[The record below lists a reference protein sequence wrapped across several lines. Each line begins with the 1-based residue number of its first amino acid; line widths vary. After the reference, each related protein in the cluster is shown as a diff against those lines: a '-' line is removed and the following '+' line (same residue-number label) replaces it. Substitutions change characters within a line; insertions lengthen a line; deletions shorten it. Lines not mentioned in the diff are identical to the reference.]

1 VTVDRPGGTVIQRV
15 RAAGLAGVSWIACRL
30 PEGPLIGLADLAG
43 SLAYRLSQ
51 ERATHARRNLHRIV
65 EYLVANGSTEPR
77 ILSAAADPRRLEAL
91 VRSAFRHHARY
102 YLEVMRAPGLDER
115 VFERITVETPELV
128 EAVLSADQSSL
139 FVTAHLGPIELPAV
153 FLARRS
159 GRRITAPMETL
170 GDPALQRWFERTRG
184 VFGVHIVGLREAR
197 RELLAALRR
206 GEIVGLVADRD
217 ITGGGI
223 EVPLF
228 GAPAALPAGPALLL
242 TEVDV
247 PFHAAG
253 IWRTGRG
260 RYAGRLI
267 EIPVVREGTRRQ
279 RIIGTLTNEAR
290 AYEEL
295 ISRAPEQWTAIFF
308 PIWPDL
314 EAEAAR
320 TVEAEADGPETAPA
334 VEAETEA
341 HAPEGDA
348 APEPNGP
355 TPAGQEAETAASDA
369 ALVASTE
376 PKEAD
381 AAVTEAVR

>member
-1 VTVDRPGGTVIQRV
+1 VTEAQPAGTILQRL
-15 RAAGLAGVSWIACRL
+15 RASGLAGVSWIACRL
-30 PEGPLIGLADLAG
+30 PEGPLIGLADTAG
-43 SLAYRLSQ
+43 RLTYRLSPQ
-51 ERATHARRNLHRIV
+51 RAAQARLNLRRIV
-65 EYLVANGSTEPR
+65 DHLVASGSAEPR
-77 ILSAAADPRRLEAL
+77 IAAAAANPRAFEAL
-91 VRSAFRHHARY
+91 VRAAFRHHARY
-102 YLEVMRAPGLDER
+102 YLEVMRAPALDEQ
-115 VFERITVETPELV
+115 VFSRIQVQTPELV

-170 GDPALQRWFERTRG
+170 GDPALQRWFERTRS
-184 VFGVHIVGLREAR
+184 VFGVHIVGLVAAR

-206 GEIVGLVADRD
+206 GEIVGIVADRD

-228 GAPAALPAGPALLL
+228 GAQAPLPAGPALLL

-279 RIIGTLTNEAR
+279 RIIGTLANEAR
-290 AYEEL
+290 AFEEL
-295 ISRAPEQWTAIFF
+295 ISQAPEQWSAIFF

-314 EAEAAR
+314 VAGAGGVVASRAGRAAEGATSSSA
-320 TVEAEADGPETAPA
+320 T
-334 VEAETEA
+334 
-341 HAPEGDA
+341 DA
-348 APEPNGP
+348 A
-355 TPAGQEAETAASDA
+355 AAAEG
-369 ALVASTE
+369 
-376 PKEAD
+376 
-381 AAVTEAVR
+381 VR

>member
-1 VTVDRPGGTVIQRV
+1 VTDERPAGTLVQRI
-15 RAAGLAGVSWIACRL
+15 RASGLSAVSTLACRL
-30 PEGPLIGLADLAG
+30 PEGPLISLADLAG
-43 SLAYRLSQ
+43 RVAYRLSPQ
-51 ERATHARRNLHRIV
+51 RAAQARLNLGRIV
-65 EYLVANGSTEPR
+65 EYLVASGRAEPR
-77 ILSAAADPRRLEAL
+77 IAAAAADPRKLEAL

-102 YLEVMRAPGLDER
+102 YLEVMRAPALDER
-115 VFERITVETPELV
+115 VFGRIDVETPELV
-128 EAVLSADQSSL
+128 EAVLSSDQPSL

-153 FLARRS
+153 FIAKRS
-159 GRRITAPMETL
+159 GRPVTAPMETL

-184 VFGVHIVGLREAR
+184 AFGVHIVGLAQAR

-228 GAPAALPAGPALLL
+228 GAPAPLPAGPALLL

-267 EIPVVREGTRRQ
+267 EIPVVHEGTRRE
-279 RIIGTLTNEAR
+279 RITGTLANEAR

-314 EAEAAR
+314 VAEVASKGPEAEATGGAK
-320 TVEAEADGPETAPA
+320 TPTDAAEADPPA
-334 VEAETEA
+334 IEAA
-341 HAPEGDA
+341 AAAAAA
-348 APEPNGP
+348 APP
-355 TPAGQEAETAASDA
+355 TAA
-369 ALVASTE
+369 TE
-376 PKEAD
+376 SA
-381 AAVTEAVR
+381 R

>member
-1 VTVDRPGGTVIQRV
+1 MTVERPAGTLVQRL
-15 RAAGLAGVSWIACRL
+15 RASGLAALSWIACRL
-30 PEGPLIGLADLAG
+30 PEGPLISLADVAG
-43 SLAYRLSQ
+43 RLAYRLSP
-51 ERATHARRNLHRIV
+51 ERADHARRNLRRIV
-65 EYLVANGSTEPR
+65 EYLAASGTAEPR
-77 ILSAAADPRRLEAL
+77 ILAAATDPRRLEAM
-91 VRSAFRHHARY
+91 VQAAFRHHARY

-115 VFERITVETPELV
+115 VFGRVEVETPELV
-128 EAVLSADQSSL
+128 EAVLSADRSSL
-139 FVTAHLGPIELPAV
+139 FVTAHLGPIELPGL

-170 GDPALQRWFERTRG
+170 GDPPLQRWFERTRG
-184 VFGVHIVGLREAR
+184 VFGVHIVGLVEAR

-217 ITGGGI
+217 ISGGGI

-228 GAPAALPAGPALLL
+228 GAPAPLPAGPALLL

-267 EIPVVREGTRRQ
+267 EIPVVHEGTRRQ
-279 RIIGTLTNEAR
+279 RIVGTLTNEAR

-295 ISRAPEQWTAIFF
+295 ISRAPEQWSAIFF

-314 EAEAAR
+314 EAAVAAKKAS
-320 TVEAEADGPETAPA
+320 EAEPTAGATIDATGAD
-334 VEAETEA
+334 
-341 HAPEGDA
+341 
-348 APEPNGP
+348 
-355 TPAGQEAETAASDA
+355 ETAAAIA
-369 ALVASTE
+369 AAGE
-376 PKEAD
+376 GAG
-381 AAVTEAVR
+381 

>member
-1 VTVDRPGGTVIQRV
+1 MTAEQPAGTIIQRL
-15 RAAGLAGVSWIACRL
+15 RASGLADVSWVACRL
-30 PEGPLIGLADLAG
+30 PEGPLIGLADMAG
-43 SLAYRLSQ
+43 RLVYRLSPQ
-51 ERATHARRNLHRIV
+51 RAAQARLNLRRILDH
-65 EYLVANGSTEPR
+65 LVAAGTAEPR
-77 ILSAAADPRRLEAL
+77 IAAAAADPRKLEEL
-91 VRSAFRHHARY
+91 VRAAFRHHARY
-102 YLEVMRAPGLDER
+102 YLEVMRAPALDER
-115 VFERITVETPELV
+115 VFSRIEVQTPELV
-128 EAVLSADQSSL
+128 EAVLAADQSSL

-153 FLARRS
+153 FLAERS

-184 VFGVHIVGLREAR
+184 VFGVHIVGLAAAR

-206 GEIVGLVADRD
+206 GEIVGIVADRD

-228 GAPAALPAGPALLL
+228 GAPAPLPAGPALLL

-290 AYEEL
+290 AFEEL
-295 ISRAPEQWTAIFF
+295 ISQAPEQWSAIFF
-308 PIWPDL
+308 PIWSDL
-314 EAEAAR
+314 VAGAGAGHPSTSERMAER
-320 TVEAEADGPETAPA
+320 STPAPP
-334 VEAETEA
+334 T
-341 HAPEGDA
+341 DA
-348 APEPNGP
+348 A
-355 TPAGQEAETAASDA
+355 AAA
-369 ALVASTE
+369 AA
-376 PKEAD
+376 
-381 AAVTEAVR
+381 

>member
-1 VTVDRPGGTVIQRV
+1 VTAEQPAGTIVQRL
-15 RAAGLAGVSWIACRL
+15 RASGLAGVSWIASRL
-30 PEGPLIGLADLAG
+30 PEAPLIGLADMAG
-43 SLAYRLSQ
+43 RLTYRLSPQ
-51 ERATHARRNLHRIV
+51 RAAQARLNLRRIV
-65 EYLVANGSTEPR
+65 DHLVATGTAEPR
-77 ILSAAADPRRLEAL
+77 IAAAAADPRRFETL
-91 VRSAFRHHARY
+91 VRAAFRHHARY
-102 YLEVMRAPGLDER
+102 YLEVMRAPALDER
-115 VFERITVETPELV
+115 VFSRIEVQTPELV

-153 FLARRS
+153 FLAKRS
-159 GRRITAPMETL
+159 GRPITAPMETL

-184 VFGVHIVGLREAR
+184 VFGVHIVGLVAAR

-206 GEIVGLVADRD
+206 GEIVGIVADRD

-228 GAPAALPAGPALLL
+228 GEPAPLPAGPALLL

-290 AYEEL
+290 AFEEL
-295 ISRAPEQWTAIFF
+295 ISQAPEQWTAIFF

-314 EAEAAR
+314 VAGAGTGDEPATGGERAAESPTSAQP
-320 TVEAEADGPETAPA
+320 T
-334 VEAETEA
+334 
-341 HAPEGDA
+341 DA
-348 APEPNGP
+348 A
-355 TPAGQEAETAASDA
+355 AAA
-369 ALVASTE
+369 ATE
-376 PKEAD
+376 G
-381 AAVTEAVR
+381 VQ

>member
-1 VTVDRPGGTVIQRV
+1 MTNERPAGTIVQRL
-15 RAAGLAGVSWIACRL
+15 RASGLSALSRLACSL
-30 PEGPLIGLADLAG
+30 PEGPLISLADMAG
-43 SLAYRLSQ
+43 RVSYRLSPA
-51 ERATHARRNLHRIV
+51 RAAQARLNLRRIV
-65 EYLVANGSTEPR
+65 EYLVASGRAEPR
-77 ILSAAADPRRLEAL
+77 ILAAAADPRKFEAL

-102 YLEVMRAPGLDER
+102 YLEVMRAPALDER
-115 VFERITVETPELV
+115 VFSRIEVETPELV

-153 FLARRS
+153 FLAKRS

-184 VFGVHIVGLREAR
+184 AFGVHIVGLAEAR

-228 GAPAALPAGPALLL
+228 GSPAPLPAGPALLL

-253 IWRTGRG
+253 IWRTSRG

-267 EIPVVREGTRRQ
+267 EIPVVHEGTRRQ

-314 EAEAAR
+314 VARVASKDATTAGRKAKTTTEAAAADPPA
-320 TVEAEADGPETAPA
+320 TEAAAAAAATETA
-334 VEAETEA
+334 
-341 HAPEGDA
+341 
-348 APEPNGP
+348 
-355 TPAGQEAETAASDA
+355 
-369 ALVASTE
+369 L
-376 PKEAD
+376 
-381 AAVTEAVR
+381 